1 MFGIWIVILFGIIPA
16 AAGVGLSYAFSKEET
31 PSPKRLIIGG
41 AIGAVVGLALGIV
54 LVQFTP

>member
-16 AAGVGLSYAFSKEET
+16 AVGAGLSYAFSKED
-31 PSPKRLIIGG
+31 PPNRKRLIIGG
-41 AIGAVVGLALGIV
+41 AIGAVIGLALGIV